1 MEIFHPHVSKANGLA
16 WLMNYL
22 AVGDI
27 PTFGIG
33 NDFNDIDLLDFT
45 HHSFVV
51 ENANPDLKNQYKV
64 TASNNQQGFT
74 KAISTVF
81 GI

>member
-1 MEIFHPHVSKANGLA
+1 
-16 WLMNYL
+16 
-22 AVGDI
+22 
-27 PTFGIG
+27 
-33 NDFNDIDLLDFT
+33 
-45 HHSFVV
+45 VV